1 PTAPGGDVTVAST
14 PLKIY
19 NCPSLRGATIFP
31 YSQAT
36 WGAVAGGK
44 RAQMDYVGNGGTYGS
59 WGGFRAGTNSLD
71 GPIVPSA
78 AGPSKTTK
86 LVTITKGTSNT
97 LLIGEKY
104 LDRQIAATQ
113 ADCNDDQGWTDGWDN
128 DTICFAQGSAPGT
141 TYTPQPDGNVGTCGL
156 LFGGP

>member
-1 PTAPGGDVTVAST
+1 QDRVMTGNGPAIYTTQTWGWGYQILPFIEQQALWAIPQGPTAPGGDVTVAST

-59 WGGFRAGTNSLD
+59 WGGFGAGTNSLD
-71 GPIVPSA
+71 GPIVPSVS
-78 AGPSKTTK
+78 GSSKTTK
-86 LVTITKGTSNT
+86 LVTITKGTS
-97 LLIGEKY
+97 
-104 LDRQIAATQ
+104 
-113 ADCNDDQGWTDGWDN
+113 
-128 DTICFAQGSAPGT
+128 
-141 TYTPQPDGNVGTCGL
+141 
-156 LFGGP
+156 